1 MAWSSRPKTQVNR
14 NPDLENLVEKGYAVA
29 FDSGYLVVRDIPH
42 LDAAGTLKTGA
53 IVATLVYR
61 DNNEVAY
68 QDDHQIYFAGGA
80 PHQLDGTPVSQLADR
95 PATVPL
101 SVACNDVVVE
111 RRFSNK
117 RKGTDGYADFFD
129 KIEHYVGLI
138 SGPAMDR
145 YPDAT
150 PYTFRHVQQAEPD
163 PIFKFHDTLTSR
175 AKITDLSARLRND
188 VVAVIGV
195 GGSGAYVL
203 DFLVKTPV
211 KEIRVYDL
219 DRFHIHSAYRSPG
232 RLQPDEFGKTK
243 AEVYRDRYDNFRHG
257 LVMKSKF
264 IDATCA
270 EDLEGVTFAFVCV
283 DKGSSRAG
291 IFDLLVAEGI
301 PFIDVGMG
309 LFRQKGELA
318 GTLNGLVRTT
328 YYPADKSQKVCAKE
342 LAPLIDP
349 QDDIYRTVIQ
359 ISELNALNA
368 CLAIIRFKQLR
379 GFYTQEIGFYHL
391 MFGLGD
397 LSLDNEDEDNLK

>member
-1 MAWSSRPKTQVNR
+1 MNR
-14 NPDLENLVEKGYAVA
+14 NPDLQKLVDKGYAVA
-29 FDSGYLVVRDIPH
+29 FDSGYLVVRDIPY
-42 LDAAGTLKTGA
+42 LNAAGKLKTGA
-53 IVATLVYR
+53 IIATLVYR

-68 QDDHQIYFAGGA
+68 QDDHQVYFAGGA
-80 PHQLDGTPVSQLADR
+80 PHQLDGTAVPQLADHA
-95 PATVPL
+95 ATLPL
-101 SVACNDVVVE
+101 SNASKDVVVE

-129 KIEHYVGLI
+129 KIEHYVSLI
-138 SGPAMDR
+138 SGPAMEK
-145 YPDAT
+145 YPEAT
-150 PYTFRHVQQAEPD
+150 PYTFREVRQAEPD

-188 VVAVIGV
+188 VVAVIGL
-195 GGSGAYVL
+195 GGSGAYLL

-211 KEIRVYDL
+211 KEIRGFDL
-219 DRFHIHSAYRSPG
+219 DRFHVHNAYRSPG
-232 RLQPDEFGKTK
+232 CLQEDELGKAK
-243 AEVYRDRYDNFRHG
+243 AEVYARRYGNFRNG
-257 LVMKSKF
+257 LVTKSKF

-270 EDLEGVTFAFVCV
+270 EDLQGVTFAFVCV

-291 IFDLLVAEGI
+291 VFDLLIAKGI
-301 PFIDVGMG
+301 SFIDVGMG
-309 LFRQKGELA
+309 LLRQKGDLA

-328 YYPADKSQKVCAKE
+328 YYPADKAQEVGKKE
-342 LAPLIDP
+342 LAPMTDP

-379 GFYTQEIGFYHL
+379 GFYTQEIAFYHL

-397 LSLDNEDEDNLK
+397 LSLDNEDEDDLT